1 MVHLFVSLQNDKVNH
16 KCMNK
21 RVLRI
26 FKDEYTNFYGDYDF
40 DMFVG
45 TKNDY
50 SCLEFVCEKVI
61 SIESGWIK
69 QCKFEKEIID
79 SSIGLI
85 VSEFCSLQDQ
95 TMKKVFP
102 RKESFKVQKIIQY
115 RNDGNFK
122 MFGCETERFYY
133 VFCFATS

>member
-1 MVHLFVSLQNDKVNH
+1 MVHHFVSLQNDKIAH

-26 FKDEYTNFYGDYDF
+26 FKDEYTKFYGDYDF
-40 DMFVG
+40 DIYIG
-45 TKNDY
+45 TKHDY
-50 SCLEFVCEKVI
+50 DCLEFVCEKVM

-69 QCKFEKEIID
+69 HCEFEKELID
-79 SSIGLI
+79 RSLSSI
-85 VSEFCSLQDQ
+85 VSEFASLSDQ
-95 TMKKVFP
+95 TMKKLFP

-122 MFGCETERFYY
+122 MFGCESEKFYY